1 MRFAARP
8 GLPRRLVPEALV
20 RRHAPAGRVHL
31 TFDDGPHPVHTPAV
45 LDRLRAAGV
54 AATFFVIGERVAEHP
69 RLVERIAAEGH
80 ALGNHTMTHPV
91 WKPWA
96 GVGSATRELRACQA
110 AVRGATGATPR
121 VVRPPLGRVP
131 PGFLLAARRLSLEVW
146 NWSLDTGDW
155 RCRSAADARD
165 CAGETVRLVRPGDV
179 VLLHDGPAALA
190 VLDQLLPV
198 LACPSSSPGVEASRG
213 GPASGIL

>member
-8 GLPRRLVPEALV
+8 GLPRRLLPEALV
-20 RRHAPAGRVHL
+20 RRHAPADRIHL

-54 AATFFVIGERVAEHP
+54 TATFFVIGERVAEHP

-96 GVGSATRELRACQA
+96 GVAAVTGELRGCQA
-110 AVRGATGATPR
+110 AVRSATGVTPR

-131 PGFLLAARRLSLEVW
+131 PGFLLAARRLSLDVW

-155 RCRSAADARD
+155 RCRSSADAEQ

-179 VLLHDGPAALA
+179 VFVIFLVATGFISYPFVCTAPLAL
-190 VLDQLLPV
+190 
-198 LACPSSSPGVEASRG
+198 PSSTNPDR
-213 GPASGIL
+213 

>member
-8 GLPRRLVPEALV
+8 GLPRRLLPEALV
-20 RRHAPAGRVHL
+20 RRHGPAGRVHL
-31 TFDDGPHPVHTPAV
+31 TFDDGPDPVHTPAV

-54 AATFFVIGERVAEHP
+54 TATFFVIGQRAVEHP
-69 RLVERIAAEGH
+69 QLVARIVAEGH
-80 ALGNHTMTHPV
+80 AVGNHTMTHPV

-96 GVGSATRELRACQA
+96 GVGSATRELHACQA
-110 AVRGATGATPR
+110 AVRSASGVTPR

-131 PGFLLAARRLSLEVW
+131 PGFLLAARRLSLEVL

-155 RCRSAADARD
+155 RCRSAADARQ
-165 CAGETVRLVRPGDV
+165 CAGETVRLVRSGDV

-198 LACPSSSPGVEASRG
+198 LARPSSSPGVEVSRG
-213 GPASGIL
+213 GLASGIL